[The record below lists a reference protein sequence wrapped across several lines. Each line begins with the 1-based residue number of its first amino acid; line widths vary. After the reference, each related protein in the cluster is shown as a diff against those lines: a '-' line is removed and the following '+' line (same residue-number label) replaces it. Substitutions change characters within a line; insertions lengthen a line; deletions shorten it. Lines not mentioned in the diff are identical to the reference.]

1 MAPGVGRPR
10 HLDVFRGLGLVA
22 ILCWQA
28 IRIVAGKVGRA
39 IEAWIR
45 SDWHDFEDE
54 ESPGTDTWKCERCG
68 KIGMG
73 DATSFFSLAEIDH
86 FLDTRCKG
94 SLRRHTV
101 PELAAASHVQEE
113 SRAPAQ
119 VTTCLSRTSPPSFA
133 QGTVQE
139 SLIIRRPGS
148 WFPPM
153 ENESIAIGYNAW
165 LATPAPPSEQEADHQ
180 VALGLGS
187 TWVEAG
193 QTLFINAG
201 TRETFQVMRLIVPSS
216 SAEHFMIE
224 GLTIG
229 QRQLLPSRVP
239 AILFT
244 ETCTEITFFDGKVEP
259 PGLITVSV
267 TNMSRKGR
275 WFQGAVM
282 GPTMGDSTNARSAT
296 AAYARELMLR
306 RVEEGFVLRG
316 GSAIAAQELDAVL
329 GETKS

>member
-1 MAPGVGRPR
+1 VGRPR

-73 DATSFFSLAEIDH
+73 DADSFFSLAEIDH
-86 FLDTRCKG
+86 FLDSRCKG

-101 PELAAASHVQEE
+101 PELAAASHAREASWVPVQ
-113 SRAPAQ
+113 S
-119 VTTCLSRTSPPSFA
+119 TTCLNRTLPTSIA
-133 QGTVQE
+133 QGNGNIFIGCNDWAT
-139 SLIIRRPGS
+139 
-148 WFPPM
+148 FPV
-153 ENESIAIGYNAW
+153 
-165 LATPAPPSEQEADHQ
+165 PPSEQEANRQ
-180 VALGLGS
+180 VVRGLGS

-193 QTLFINAG
+193 QTLYINAG
-201 TRETFQVMRLIVPSS
+201 ARETFQVMRLIVPSS

-282 GPTMGDSTNARSAT
+282 GPAIAGSTNAPYASA
-296 AAYARELMLR
+296 ANARELMLR
-306 RVEEGFVLRG
+306 RIEDGFVLRG
-316 GSAIAAQELDAVL
+316 GSSIATQELDAML
-329 GETKS
+329 RETKS